1 MNVKANSGEIWVPE
15 NGEWTEDLPQGASD
29 KEPGETAAQSPEQP
43 GAGETAQ
50 DAGQKVSGG
59 EAVKESS
66 AANEAQQNSA
76 GTERA
81 VWEAGGK
88 ASGKEGVL
96 GETAQKSS
104 GAGENTR
111 DGACGGK
118 AEATEPSG
126 AAESALAGAA
136 GQETAHG
143 PADGKAAAEEA
154 LKKVFEEGK
163 IAGLQEAILA
173 IMEKNGPITD
183 QMRRDVRENVYHDS
197 LIAWVKS
204 FR

>member
-1 MNVKANSGEIWVPE
+1 MLFRS
-15 NGEWTEDLPQGASD
+15 
-29 KEPGETAAQSPEQP
+29 
-43 GAGETAQ
+43 
-50 DAGQKVSGG
+50 
-59 EAVKESS
+59 
-66 AANEAQQNSA
+66 
-76 GTERA
+76 
-81 VWEAGGK
+81 
-88 ASGKEGVL
+88 
-96 GETAQKSS
+96 
-104 GAGENTR
+104 GENTR